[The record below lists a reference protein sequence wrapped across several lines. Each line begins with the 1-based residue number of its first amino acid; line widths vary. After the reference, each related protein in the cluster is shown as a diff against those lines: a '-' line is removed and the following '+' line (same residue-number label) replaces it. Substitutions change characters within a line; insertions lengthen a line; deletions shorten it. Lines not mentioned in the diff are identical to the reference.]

1 MSGSITKIAVRQ
13 QLVAT
18 GCEGFDIGVLRQ
30 DGRMLVRERWSAERI
45 VAALNWLRWENAVGA
60 HIYVRPCGAHA
71 FSLVDDLSAD
81 SLKQMKES
89 GFRPAVIVETSPDNF
104 QAWLNHGRILDCSLS
119 TQVAKELARRFGG
132 DPSSADW
139 RHFGRLAGFSNQK
152 PERRLQ
158 NGLAPFVRLRAYNG
172 RVYTAARDF
181 LEEVRLLVAQ
191 ASARRDTRRPCRSC
205 SAQGSIRPLADF
217 SADPRYGGDLHRA
230 EMAWALNA
238 ARRGVSERQIRDEI
252 LHGRDLS
259 KKGGP
264 ARQLAYAERTAAKAV
279 TAVHQA
285 H

>member
-30 DGRMLVRERWSAERI
+30 DGRMLMRERWSAERI

-139 RHFGRLAGFSNQK
+139 RHFGRLAGFSKSPRDGCKTDWHRLYAYALTTDGFTPQHEIFWRK
-152 PERRLQ
+152 FACWSRRLPPDAIR
-158 NGLAPFVRLRAYNG
+158 GDPAGPAPPKVQFGRLRISLPIPG
-172 RVYTAARDF
+172 TAATF
-181 LEEVRLLVAQ
+181 IGQ
-191 ASARRDTRRPCRSC
+191 K
-205 SAQGSIRPLADF
+205 
-217 SADPRYGGDLHRA
+217 
-230 EMAWALNA
+230 W
-238 ARRGVSERQIRDEI
+238 
-252 LHGRDLS
+252 HGL
-259 KKGGP
+259 
-264 ARQLAYAERTAAKAV
+264 
-279 TAVHQA
+279 
-285 H
+285 

>member
-30 DGRMLVRERWSAERI
+30 DGRMLMRERWSAERI

-119 TQVAKELARRFGG
+119 TQVAKELAFR
-132 DPSSADW
+132 W
-139 RHFGRLAGFSNQK
+139 RSFQRRLASFWTTRRVQQSKARETVAKRTGTVCTLT
-152 PERRLQ
+152 RLQ
-158 NGLAPFVRLRAYNG
+158 RTG
-172 RVYTAARDF
+172 
-181 LEEVRLLVAQ
+181 
-191 ASARRDTRRPCRSC
+191 
-205 SAQGSIRPLADF
+205 
-217 SADPRYGGDLHRA
+217 LHRST
-230 EMAWALNA
+230 
-238 ARRGVSERQIRDEI
+238 RFSG
-252 LHGRDLS
+252 
-259 KKGGP
+259 
-264 ARQLAYAERTAAKAV
+264 
-279 TAVHQA
+279 
-285 H
+285 